1 MTIENG
7 ENRTPKMAEME
18 GPMHAS
24 KVGREKKSPG
34 KIWFF
39 FLKVQKSPPRAY
51 YWGQEPLFFNER
63 GQKALILASYTF
75 LSSREKTLFFK
86 KILIL
91 DKSMIPL
98 YGLLLEKQ
106 KKVCS
111 GLGFFFLS
119 YMQCKS
125 FFSLVILRK
134 HAESFYFSLLTSGFA
149 G

>member
-1 MTIENG
+1 
-7 ENRTPKMAEME
+7 MAKME

-106 KKVCS
+106 KKS
-111 GLGFFFLS
+111 LLRFGI
-119 YMQCKS
+119 
-125 FFSLVILRK
+125 FFSEL
-134 HAESFYFSLLTSGFA
+134 HAV
-149 G
+149 